1 MFCQHPWICGWLT
14 GWIASRIKISD
25 HWSVWVFLICFMFLN
40 PSLGYIRRCRE
51 QKKKTIQV
59 VRSNTHWGLIEGQ
72 TFLTLPLEHVLL
84 AQALVLIVFPFLP
97 SAYFEGHDEKMQ
109 WEIYCCIVCSDISR
123 IHTTTL
129 CSVLFRR
136 AHGRNLSQV
145 LGKAAFLLNSCGMF
159 VLWIL

>member
-1 MFCQHPWICGWLT
+1 MNMWLANWLDCKQDKNLRPLVCLSFSHLRYVSKPQPGVYT
-14 GWIASRIKISD
+14 EMQGT
-25 HWSVWVFLICFMFLN
+25 
-40 PSLGYIRRCRE
+40 
-51 QKKKTIQV
+51 KKKTIQV
-59 VRSNTHWGLIEGQ
+59 VRSNAHWGLIEGQ

>member
-1 MFCQHPWICGWLT
+1 MVCL
-14 GWIASRIKISD
+14 SLSD
-25 HWSVWVFLICFMFLN
+25 LLYVSKPQPGVNTEMQ
-40 PSLGYIRRCRE
+40 GT
-51 QKKKTIQV
+51 KKKKPIQA
-59 VRSNTHWGLIEGQ
+59 VRSNAHRALIEGQ

-97 SAYFEGHDEKMQ
+97 SVYFDGHDEKMQ
-109 WEIYCCIVCSDISR
+109 WEIYCCILCCDISR

-136 AHGRNLSQV
+136 AHGKNLSQV

-159 VLWIL
+159 VLWTL